1 MKKLNYL
8 LVAAA
13 AVATVNTTFSA
24 RAGEPLLSPRAQSNQ
39 TRTVPAGTSANDP
52 DLIREWQNLP
62 GSPRAKEL
70 AYSHRTVPASGPS
83 IDLAHAPRPTL
94 SPRDSRYE
102 AALRDNAMKK
112 FEIAPLK

>member
-13 AVATVNTTFSA
+13 AVATVTTTFSA

-52 DLIREWQNLP
+52 DLIRDFQNRP
-62 GSPRAKEL
+62 GSPKSKQL
-70 AYSHRTVPASGPS
+70 ADSVRTIPGSGPS

-94 SPRDSRYE
+94 SPKDSRYE
-102 AALRDNAMKK
+102 AALRENAMKK